1 MAKPPKQN
9 EEHAFKK
16 MQRDIEVE
24 NWSNPLFFYGR
35 EQYLI
40 RWATEAVVERFVSPS
55 MLPLDY
61 NKADGGTMTLD
72 ALKNLCET
80 LPMGSERRV
89 VVVEDLPAVSGK
101 ASKWFSETDEASLA
115 DYIKILPDTVL
126 LIFTSEETDKRKKL
140 FKAIQANGGCYE
152 FGKLEQGQLRGFI
165 EKRLR
170 QGGKTAKTNVIDH
183 LIALSGYY
191 DRESDYTMFRLE
203 NDLKKAIAHSMDKEL
218 TVEDMCV
225 AVSGNSETYVFD
237 LIDALT
243 EGNKGDAFRHLHE
256 LLSSGENEYKLLALI
271 CSQFETIVM
280 AGELLAEHKR
290 FEEIRALLGLHE
302 FRVRKAVRYAE
313 SRSLKRLRSTL
324 LQAYE
329 IDKTIKSG
337 SMDARLALELLI
349 AEA

>member
-1 MAKPPKQN
+1 MANPSKHN

-16 MQRDIEVE
+16 IQRDIEDE
-24 NWSNPLFFYGR
+24 KWSNPLFFYGR

-40 RWATEAVVERFVSPS
+40 RWATEAIVERFVAPP
-55 MLPLDY
+55 MLSLDF
-61 NKADGGTMTLD
+61 NKAEGGTMSLD

-89 VVVEDLPAVSGK
+89 VVVEDLPAASGK
-101 ASKWFSETDEASLA
+101 SSKWFSETDEASLA
-115 DYIKILPDTVL
+115 DYIKTLPDTVM
-126 LIFTSEETDKRKKL
+126 LIFTSEETDKRKKF
-140 FKAIQANGGCYE
+140 FKAIQATGGCYE
-152 FGKLEQGQLRGFI
+152 FGKLEQGQLRSFI

-170 QGGKTAKTNVIDH
+170 QSGKAAKANVIDH

-191 DRESDYTMFRLE
+191 DKESDYTLFRLE
-203 NDLKKAIAHSMDKEL
+203 NDLKKAVAHSMDTEIIAA
-218 TVEDMCV
+218 DMCV

-243 EGNKGDAFRHLHE
+243 EGKKGDAFRHLHE

-271 CSQFETIVM
+271 CSQFETILM
-280 AGELLAEHKR
+280 AGELLAQNKR
-290 FEEIRALLGLHE
+290 FEEIRTLLGLHE

-313 SRSLKRLRSTL
+313 SRSLPKLRSTL
-324 LQAYE
+324 LHAYE

>member
-1 MAKPPKQN
+1 MAKPAKHN

-16 MQRDIEVE
+16 IQRDIEDG
-24 NWSNPLFFYGR
+24 NCSNPLFFYGR

-40 RWATEAVVERFVSPS
+40 RWAIEAITARYVAPS
-55 MLPLDY
+55 MLTLDLSIT
-61 NKADGGTMTLD
+61 DGGTMTLD

-89 VVVEDLPAVSGK
+89 VVVEDLPVTSGK
-101 ASKWFSETDEASLA
+101 SSKWFSETDEGSLVE
-115 DYIKILPDTVL
+115 YIKFLPETVL
-126 LIFTSEETDKRKKL
+126 LIFTSEETDKRKKF
-140 FKAIQANGGCYE
+140 FKAIKEIGGCYE
-152 FGKLEQGQLRGFI
+152 FDKLEQGQLRSFI

-170 QGGKTAKTNVIDH
+170 QSDKAAKANTIDH

-191 DRESDYTMFRLE
+191 DKESDYTLYRLE
-203 NDLKKAIAHSMDKEL
+203 NDLKKAIAHSTGGEI
-218 TVEDMCV
+218 VAADMCV

-243 EGNKGDAFRHLHE
+243 EGKKGDAFRHLHE

-271 CSQFETIVM
+271 CSQFETILM

-290 FEEIRALLGLHE
+290 FEEIRTLLGLHE

-313 SRSLKRLRSTL
+313 SRSLPKLRSTL
-324 LQAYE
+324 LHAYE

>member
-1 MAKPPKQN
+1 MTGVQTCA
-9 EEHAFKK
+9 
-16 MQRDIEVE
+16 
-24 NWSNPLFFYGR
+24 
-35 EQYLI
+35 
-40 RWATEAVVERFVSPS
+40 
-55 MLPLDY
+55 LPI
-61 NKADGGTMTLD
+61 
-72 ALKNLCET
+72 C
-80 LPMGSERRV
+80 
-89 VVVEDLPAVSGK
+89 
-101 ASKWFSETDEASLA
+101 
-115 DYIKILPDTVL
+115 
-126 LIFTSEETDKRKKL
+126 
-140 FKAIQANGGCYE
+140 
-152 FGKLEQGQLRGFI
+152 
-165 EKRLR
+165 
-170 QGGKTAKTNVIDH
+170 
-183 LIALSGYY
+183 
-191 DRESDYTMFRLE
+191 
-203 NDLKKAIAHSMDKEL
+203 
-218 TVEDMCV
+218 
-225 AVSGNSETYVFD
+225 ETYVFD

-280 AGELLAEHKR
+280 AGELLAEQKR